1 MNKSI
6 ILCVTMLILLQSIL
20 SFLVKAK
27 LPRCVK
33 EGRKTDGKVT
43 TPPPNFSF
51 ISSSKPSS
59 SLCST
64 FLSPLHPPLLL
75 LCTSPLLLLGNT
87 LCLLSTQQFHFQDRQ
102 REREGG
108 GGREGEIE
116 NTLLL
121 KDKDL
126 STERLVYISVPDDT
140 HISITDTQ

>member
-1 MNKSI
+1 
-6 ILCVTMLILLQSIL
+6 MLILLQSIL

-43 TPPPNFSF
+43 TPPPQLFLYLVF
-51 ISSSKPSS
+51 ETLFFPLFYFPVSSAPSASS
-59 SLCST
+59 SLYLPPS
-64 FLSPLHPPLLL
+64 SPWQHAVFIEH
-75 LCTSPLLLLGNT
+75 TTVSF
-87 LCLLSTQQFHFQDRQ
+87 SRQ
-102 REREGG
+102 TERERGG